1 MTEENSLAHYNCGTE
16 TSIHQGESGP
26 DVTGWLTEPHI
37 RHNNTIQTPPAWV
50 LFFYFFNDRF
60 RALFKELEN
69 DVLFKNHWKNIWK
82 SELRFMRFSAMI
94 FASCSPQIS
103 RFRPRPV

>member
-50 LFFYFFNDRF
+50 LF
-60 RALFKELEN
+60 LFLTDSGCYLKEAR
-69 DVLFKNHWKNIWK
+69 K
-82 SELRFMRFSAMI
+82 
-94 FASCSPQIS
+94 
-103 RFRPRPV
+103 